1 METPNPAASPATH
14 TSLHRAHVLVFTSGK
29 GGVGKTCI
37 TTNVAA
43 AMAQRGSR
51 VCIFDADTGLANINI
66 LLGLRPEFTLEHVLN
81 GEKSIH
87 EIVLKTAQG
96 VAVVPG
102 ASGIAECANLDAA
115 KVARLC
121 LALTELEAEY
131 DYFLIDTA
139 AGIADSVLQFI
150 ESAPF
155 TFLVITSEPTS
166 LTDAF
171 SLLKLLNARN
181 YSGRV
186 RVVVNLANDYP
197 AATETYRRFVTAVD
211 KYLSLSVEYGGFIA
225 RDDHVPKSVALQM
238 PVIDLAGSSPASR
251 CLYALADNV
260 LKYIGAEEAETG
272 LADFWNNLLADTAT
286 AQEELPEL
294 VAQTTGEPASQMTV
308 ELSFSQLSDSLL
320 LAVQNRS
327 ADAEQLDNLITD
339 LAAKHLEQYGRFPA
353 ALQPLLFRWLEAED
367 YPATQLLELTT
378 TLEALYMA
386 RHQQPLFSLEGAAAR
401 LVAQCQGSETRLRDI
416 VQHLRAAYRQSF
428 KQDVFDAQQEILDS
442 IQKADF
448 TEEQFEQLLLQQRLA
463 FEKRFNRSYKGQS
476 EMLLESSTHVLTAI
490 SKDEEK
496 LQLEITRLS
505 ENFQQ
510 LSLRRD
516 ALLRTLNNQQ
526 TSPNQSLTVDD

>member
-1 METPNPAASPATH
+1 METPNTAASPVTP
-14 TSLHRAHVLVFTSGK
+14 TSPHRAQVLVFTSGK

-43 AMAQRGSR
+43 AIAQRGSR

-87 EIVLKTAQG
+87 EIVLKAAQG

-155 TFLVITSEPTS
+155 TFLIITSEPTS

-211 KYLSLSVEYGGFIA
+211 KYLSLIVEYGGFIA

-272 LADFWNNLLADTAT
+272 LADFWKNLLADTDRK
-286 AQEELPEL
+286 ELPEL

-308 ELSFSQLSDSLL
+308 ELSFSQLSDNLL
-320 LAVQNRS
+320 LAAQNRS
-327 ADAEQLDNLITD
+327 ADAEQIDNLITH
-339 LAAKHLEQYGRFPA
+339 LAAKHLEQFGRFPA

-367 YPATQLLELTT
+367 YPTTQLLELTT

-386 RHQQPLFSLEGAAAR
+386 RHQQPLFSLEGGAAR

-448 TEEQFEQLLLQQRLA
+448 TEEQFEQLLLQQRQA

-476 EMLLESSTHVLTAI
+476 EMLLESSTQVLTAI

-516 ALLRTLNNQQ
+516 ALLMMLNDQQ
-526 TSPNQSLTVDD
+526 TSPTESLVVDD